1 MSGWVLLLFAAFHAA
16 IGLLMLGA
24 VAWLMLG
31 GDDGGGMDG
40 GEDDGGGGGAPRKP
54 WRPRP
59 PTRRL
64 RREVRRATCIRSRGR
79 AGRTART
86 LR

>member
-31 GDDGGGMDG
+31 GGDDGETGG
-40 GEDDGGGGGAPRKP
+40 GEDGGGGGGAPRRP

-64 RREVRRATCIRSRGR
+64 RRDVRRPQRVTPPGRG
-79 AGRTART
+79 ARTA
-86 LR
+86 